1 MVAAVIP
8 AAGVGSR
15 LGGLPKQM
23 RLLGGAPVLFRTA
36 SVFDQHPAISSIVVA
51 AHPNSLDVTR
61 EMLVPLSSPCSVV
74 SGGSTRQESVIA
86 GLSAVMEDV
95 SIVLIHDA
103 ARPFV
108 SDQIINDVIE
118 AVKNTGAAAVASPI
132 QDTVRYG
139 NEGLFTKT
147 ASRDGLYAMQTPQG
161 FRRNL
166 LVKATH
172 QTGGYLPATD
182 DVALMQRIGQ
192 PVRIVEGDP
201 RNIKI
206 TTRSDWEWAQK
217 MWAQRK

>member
-8 AAGVGSR
+8 AAGKGSR

-23 RLLGGAPVLFRTA
+23 RLLGGAPVLFRTT
-36 SVFDQHPAISSIVVA
+36 SIFDQHPAISSIVVV
-51 AHPNSLDVTR
+51 AHPDALEDTK
-61 EMLVPLSSPCSVV
+61 EILKPLSKLYSVLA
-74 SGGSTRQESVIA
+74 GGATRQESVMA
-86 GLSAVMEDV
+86 GVAAVKEDV
-95 SIVLIHDA
+95 SIVLIHDV

-108 SDQIINDVIE
+108 SARVISDVIE
-118 AVKNTGAAAVASPI
+118 AVENTGAAAAALPI

-161 FRRNL
+161 FRRSL
-166 LVKATH
+166 LIKAMH
-172 QTGGYLPATD
+172 QDSGHLWATD

-201 RNIKI
+201 RNMKI
-206 TTRSDWEWAQK
+206 TTQSDWEWAK
-217 MWAQRK
+217 NIWTQR

>member
-8 AAGVGSR
+8 AAGKGSR

-23 RLLGGAPVLFRTA
+23 RLLGGAPVLFRTT
-36 SVFDQHPAISSIVVA
+36 SIFDQHPAISSIVVV
-51 AHPNSLDVTR
+51 AHPDALEDTK
-61 EMLVPLSSPCSVV
+61 EILKPLSKLYSVLA
-74 SGGSTRQESVIA
+74 GGATRQESVMA
-86 GLSAVMEDV
+86 GVAAVKEDV
-95 SIVLIHDA
+95 SIVLIHDV

-108 SDQIINDVIE
+108 SARVISDVIE
-118 AVKNTGAAAVASPI
+118 GVENTGAAAAALPI

-161 FRRNL
+161 FRRSL
-166 LVKATH
+166 LIKAMH
-172 QTGGYLPATD
+172 QDSGHLWATD

-201 RNIKI
+201 RNMKI
-206 TTRSDWEWAQK
+206 TTQSDWEWAK
-217 MWAQRK
+217 NIWTQR

>member
-8 AAGVGSR
+8 AAGTGSR

-23 RLLGGAPVLFRTA
+23 RLLGGAPMLFRTT
-36 SVFDQHPAISSIVVA
+36 SIFDQHPAISSIVVV
-51 AHPNSLDVTR
+51 AHPDALEATTDILR
-61 EMLVPLSSPCSVV
+61 PLSKPCRVLP
-74 SGGSTRQESVIA
+74 GGATRQESVMA
-86 GLSAVMEDV
+86 GVGAVEEDV
-95 SIVLIHDA
+95 SIVLIHDV

-108 SDQIINDVIE
+108 LDRVISDVIE
-118 AVKNTGAAAVASPI
+118 AVENTGAAAAALPI

-166 LVKATH
+166 LIKAMH
-172 QTGGYLPATD
+172 QNSGYPQATD

-206 TTRSDWEWAQK
+206 TTQSDWEWAQNI
-217 MWAQRK
+217 WTQR

>member
-8 AAGVGSR
+8 AAGTGSR

-23 RLLGGAPVLFRTA
+23 RLLGGAPMLFRTT
-36 SVFDQHPAISSIVVA
+36 SIFDQHPAISSIVVV
-51 AHPNSLDVTR
+51 AHPDALEATKKI
-61 EMLVPLSSPCSVV
+61 LKPLSKPCNVLP
-74 SGGSTRQESVIA
+74 GGATRQESVIA
-86 GLSAVMEDV
+86 GVGAVEEDV
-95 SIVLIHDA
+95 SIVLIHDV

-108 SDQIINDVIE
+108 LDRVIGDVIE
-118 AVKNTGAAAVASPI
+118 AVENTGAAAAALPI

-161 FRRNL
+161 FRRSL
-166 LVKATH
+166 LIKAMH
-172 QTGGYLPATD
+172 QNSGYPQATD

-206 TTRSDWEWAQK
+206 TTQSDWEWAQK
-217 MWAQRK
+217 IWTQR

>member
-8 AAGVGSR
+8 AAGTGSR

-23 RLLGGAPVLFRTA
+23 RLLGGAPMLFRTT
-36 SVFDQHPAISSIVVA
+36 SIFDQHPAISSIVVV
-51 AHPNSLDVTR
+51 AHPDALEATR
-61 EMLVPLSSPCSVV
+61 EILRPLSKPCIVLP
-74 SGGSTRQESVIA
+74 GGATRQESVMA
-86 GLSAVMEDV
+86 GVGAVEEDV
-95 SIVLIHDA
+95 SIVLIHDV

-108 SDQIINDVIE
+108 LDRVISDVIE
-118 AVKNTGAAAVASPI
+118 AVENTGAAAAALPI

-166 LVKATH
+166 LIKAMH
-172 QTGGYLPATD
+172 QNSGYPQATD
-182 DVALMQRIGQ
+182 DVALMQRLGQ

-206 TTRSDWEWAQK
+206 TTQSDWEWAQNI
-217 MWAQRK
+217 WTQR

>member
-1 MVAAVIP
+1 M
-8 AAGVGSR
+8 
-15 LGGLPKQM
+15 
-23 RLLGGAPVLFRTA
+23 LFRTT
-36 SVFDQHPAISSIVVA
+36 SIFDQHPAISSIVVV
-51 AHPNSLDVTR
+51 AHPDALEATT
-61 EMLVPLSSPCSVV
+61 EILKPLSKPCSVLP
-74 SGGSTRQESVIA
+74 GGATRQESVMA
-86 GLSAVMEDV
+86 GVGAVEEDV
-95 SIVLIHDA
+95 SIVLIHDV

-108 SDQIINDVIE
+108 LDRVITDVIE
-118 AVKNTGAAAVASPI
+118 AVENTGAAAAAIPI

-166 LVKATH
+166 LIKAMH
-172 QTGGYLPATD
+172 QNSGYPQATD

-206 TTRSDWEWAQK
+206 TTQSDWEWAQNI
-217 MWAQRK
+217 WTQR

>member
-8 AAGVGSR
+8 AAGTGSR

-23 RLLGGAPVLFRTA
+23 RLLGGAPMLFRTT
-36 SVFDQHPAISSIVVA
+36 SIFDQHPAISSIVVV
-51 AHPNSLDVTR
+51 AHPDALEATR
-61 EMLVPLSSPCSVV
+61 EILRPLSKPCIVLP
-74 SGGSTRQESVIA
+74 GGATRQESVMA
-86 GLSAVMEDV
+86 GVGAVEEDV
-95 SIVLIHDA
+95 SVVLIHDV

-108 SDQIINDVIE
+108 LDRVISDVIE
-118 AVKNTGAAAVASPI
+118 AVENTGAAAAALPI

-166 LVKATH
+166 LIKAMH
-172 QTGGYLPATD
+172 QNSGYPQATD
-182 DVALMQRIGQ
+182 DVALMQRLGQ

-206 TTRSDWEWAQK
+206 TTQSDWEWAQNI
-217 MWAQRK
+217 WTQR

>member
-8 AAGVGSR
+8 AAGTGSR

-23 RLLGGAPVLFRTA
+23 RLLGGAPMLFRTT
-36 SVFDQHPAISSIVVA
+36 SIFDQHPAISSIVVV
-51 AHPNSLDVTR
+51 AHPDALEATT
-61 EMLVPLSSPCSVV
+61 EILKPLSKPCSVLP
-74 SGGSTRQESVIA
+74 GGATRQESVMA
-86 GLSAVMEDV
+86 GVGAVEEDV
-95 SIVLIHDA
+95 SIVLIHDV

-108 SDQIINDVIE
+108 LDQVITNVIE
-118 AVKNTGAAAVASPI
+118 AVENTGAAAAAIPI

-166 LVKATH
+166 LIKAMH
-172 QTGGYLPATD
+172 QNSGYPQATD

-206 TTRSDWEWAQK
+206 TTQSDWEWAQNI
-217 MWAQRK
+217 WTQR

>member
-8 AAGVGSR
+8 AAGTGSR

-23 RLLGGAPVLFRTA
+23 RLLGGAPMLFRTT
-36 SVFDQHPAISSIVVA
+36 SIFDQHPAISSIVVV
-51 AHPNSLDVTR
+51 AHPDALEATR
-61 EMLVPLSSPCSVV
+61 EILRPLSKPCIVLP
-74 SGGSTRQESVIA
+74 GGATRQESVMA
-86 GLSAVMEDV
+86 GVGAVEEDV
-95 SIVLIHDA
+95 SIVLVHDV

-108 SDQIINDVIE
+108 LDRVISDVIE
-118 AVKNTGAAAVASPI
+118 AVENTGAAAAALLI

-166 LVKATH
+166 LIKAMH
-172 QTGGYLPATD
+172 QNSGYPQATD
-182 DVALMQRIGQ
+182 DVALMQRLGQ

-206 TTRSDWEWAQK
+206 TTQSDWEWAQNI
-217 MWAQRK
+217 WTQR